1 LSDDGPASGVPSI
14 LLESSAI
21 RAIGQLGAR
30 PGRLLVVCDFDGT
43 LAEGS
48 RDPAAAAI
56 VPLARGAL
64 RRLAGVAAARPDRVS
79 VAVLTGR
86 TAADVAAR
94 VRVGGIVY
102 LGDHGLQA
110 GTFPRRGDPARI
122 KTTFRAGHES
132 SLAPAELL
140 ATRVPQILGDPAW
153 LFVERKGPSVAFH
166 VRQAEDRVAARAAV
180 EAAIAEV
187 DSGSPAHDL
196 AHYRGRLVVDLR
208 PRDAGGKREAFE
220 ALLAEL
226 RPATVV
232 AFGDDSSDADGFAV
246 LRAGREAGNLDGL
259 AVGVTGPHGMPDD
272 VRAAAD
278 VILETPRDVAR
289 SLSALARAIER
300 EDQGIR
306 SSRCGAGRPP
316 RSSPPRPRS
325 R

>member
-1 LSDDGPASGVPSI
+1 MAPAFAGVA
-14 LLESSAI
+14 AI
-21 RAIGQLGAR
+21 RAIGRLAAR

-56 VPLARGAL
+56 VPLARRAL
-64 RRLAGVAAARPDRVS
+64 RRLARIAAARPERAA
-79 VAVLTGR
+79 VAILTGR

-102 LGDHGLQA
+102 LGDHGLQT
-110 GTFPRRGDPARI
+110 GTFPRGGDPARLQ
-122 KTTFRAGHES
+122 TTFRAGHES
-132 SLAPAELL
+132 SLGPAEVL
-140 ATRVPQILGDPAW
+140 ATRVPEILGTPAW
-153 LFVERKGPSVAFH
+153 LYVERKGPSVAFH
-166 VRQAEDRVAARAAV
+166 VRQAEDRGAARAAV

-187 DSGSPAHDL
+187 DRGSPPHDL

-208 PRDAGGKREAFE
+208 PRGAGGKREAFE
-220 ALLAEL
+220 ALLAEV

-246 LRAGREAGNLDGL
+246 LRSARAAGALDGL

-278 VILETPRDVAR
+278 ALLETPRDVAR
-289 SLSALARAIER
+289 ALSALARELER
-300 EDQGIR
+300 EG
-306 SSRCGAGRPP
+306 
-316 RSSPPRPRS
+316 
-325 R
+325 